1 MALKAMEHD
10 GGVYIAPYVNMV
22 TSVNREA
29 YRNAFFIAG
38 AGGQVLAAVF
48 GTKPHLHCITRMLQ
62 LMEERT
68 YSSVHDYGAC
78 WRDWRN
84 IHRL

>member
-1 MALKAMEHD
+1 MALKAMERD

-38 AGGQVLAAVF
+38 AGGQVLTAVLALSRICTALLVRF
-48 GTKPHLHCITRMLQ
+48 
-62 LMEERT
+62 
-68 YSSVHDYGAC
+68 S
-78 WRDWRN
+78 
-84 IHRL
+84 